1 MENQL
6 SYLSLKPHLQNLTL
20 IGFYPFLETSSKVR
34 KMLHNIYMKLVLTFI
49 LLYTVQQVI
58 KVYHVKH
65 DPNKVMDTMY
75 LLLTNSD
82 TIFKQILLWIN
93 VDEIEELLNT
103 MKGPVFNQKQTGH
116 HEFLSRVAQQARVSL
131 RVYNIVAL
139 STCLLW
145 VLYPIMLYSQGKPV
159 EFAIWLPFDENSSP
173 QFYFTVIYVWIQTSW
188 VAYGNSSMDVFIS
201 FFFAQ
206 CKTQLS
212 ILRFDLEAIINRTKE
227 EMKQSSLSFEDIFAR
242 RFRKIML
249 HYNEIVRFS
258 TNIQNIFGRV
268 IFYQFL
274 ITGWILCTA
283 AYKTVNM
290 NPCSVDFVSMILYIC
305 CILTE
310 VFLFCY
316 IGNEITHESVILVE
330 SAYMM
335 DWLEVPVTHRKNLI
349 VFMER
354 IKKPITLIAGLLIPL
369 SNGTFISIVRSS
381 YTFYAFLKNTE
392 E

>member
-1 MENQL
+1 METQL
-6 SYLSLKPHLQNLTL
+6 SYLSLKPHIQNLTR
-20 IGFYPFLETSSKVR
+20 IGFYPLLQTSSIVR
-34 KMLHNIYMKLVLTFI
+34 KMLHNIYMKLVLAFI
-49 LLYTVQQVI
+49 LLYAVQQVI
-58 KVYHVKH
+58 KVYHVKD

-82 TIFKQILLWIN
+82 LIFKQIVLSMK

-116 HEFLSRVAQQARVSL
+116 HEFLSRVAQQARVFL
-131 RVYNIVAL
+131 WAYNTVAL

-145 VLYPIMLYSQGKPV
+145 VLYPIMLYSQGKSV
-159 EFAIWLPFDENSSP
+159 EFAIWLPFDENPSP
-173 QFYFTVIYVWIQTSW
+173 QFYFTITYVWIQTSW
-188 VAYGNSSMDVFIS
+188 VAYGNSTMDSFIS

-227 EMKQSSLSFEDIFAR
+227 EMKQSSLSFDDIFAR
-242 RFRKIML
+242 RFRKIIL
-249 HYNEIVRFS
+249 HYKEIVRFS
-258 TNIQNIFGRV
+258 TNIQNIFSRV
-268 IFYQFL
+268 ILYQFL

-283 AYKTVNM
+283 AYRTMNM

-305 CILTE
+305 CMLTE
-310 VFLFCY
+310 IFVFCY
-316 IGNEITHESVILVE
+316 IGNEITHESDLIVE

-335 DWLEVPVTHRKNLI
+335 DWLEVPLTHRKNII

-354 IKKPITLIAGLLIPL
+354 IKKPIKLIAGFIIPL
-369 SNGTFISIVRSS
+369 SNETFISIVRSS